1 MPDSMSMNQN
11 RLNLLNVNLK
21 TTIGQTYLKKVQA
34 RLSPLTD
41 DNLVNTTADLQY
53 EFEKAVPI
61 FQALSE
67 YLEEDSNYSEDF
79 SNLSS
84 SLMQVLETFPEP

>member
-1 MPDSMSMNQN
+1 MPDSISMNQN

-21 TTIGQTYLKKVQA
+21 TTIGQTYLKKVQI

-41 DNLVNTTADLQY
+41 DDLVNTAADLQY
-53 EFEKAVPI
+53 EFEKAAPI

-79 SNLSS
+79 SQISS